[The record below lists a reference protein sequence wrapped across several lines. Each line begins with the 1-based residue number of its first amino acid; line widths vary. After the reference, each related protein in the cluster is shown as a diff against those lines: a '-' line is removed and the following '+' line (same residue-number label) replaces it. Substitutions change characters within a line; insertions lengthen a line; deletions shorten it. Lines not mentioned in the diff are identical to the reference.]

1 MQELD
6 GHAEPE
12 ETPDG
17 LSELWAGVSQTQ
29 TVITVE
35 ITQVGTRLISIY
47 VPKGFSGGQKETD
60 GYSDGASS
68 HTEAQTQQH

>member
-6 GHAEPE
+6 GHASPE
-12 ETPDG
+12 ETP
-17 LSELWAGVSQTQ
+17 ELWAGVSQTQ
-29 TVITVE
+29 TVITME
-35 ITQVGTRLISIY
+35 ITQGGMRLISIY
-47 VPKGFSGGQKETD
+47 VQKGFRGGQKETD